1 MNQVAPAASF
11 WRRHARAILGAAL
24 LLLAIHDVLGP
35 HGFLAMRRTQKEMEQ
50 LRGEVQ
56 RLRLL
61 DFLALATDDGTRSL
75 AETISR
81 HGDGWR
87 GRGGMVVITPN
98 RSSDWVEALV
108 DSATR
113 GQRHL
118 CIFVAPTS
126 FGAKGQAL
134 RIPAAWRLALD
145 WWVVRRGDV
154 LGSGERTSAAG

>member
-1 MNQVAPAASF
+1 
-11 WRRHARAILGAAL
+11 
-24 LLLAIHDVLGP
+24 
-35 HGFLAMRRTQKEMEQ
+35 
-50 LRGEVQ
+50 
-56 RLRLL
+56 
-61 DFLALATDDGTRSL
+61 
-75 AETISR
+75 
-81 HGDGWR
+81 
-87 GRGGMVVITPN
+87 MVVITPN

-118 CIFVAPTS
+118 CIFIEPTS

-145 WWVVRRGDV
+145 WWVVRRGDA

>member
-1 MNQVAPAASF
+1 
-11 WRRHARAILGAAL
+11 
-24 LLLAIHDVLGP
+24 
-35 HGFLAMRRTQKEMEQ
+35 
-50 LRGEVQ
+50 VQ

-61 DFLALATDDGTRSL
+61 DFLALATDDGGRTL
-75 AETISR
+75 AETISK

-118 CIFVAPTS
+118 CIFVEPTS
-126 FGAKGQAL
+126 FGAKGPAL

-154 LGSGERTSAAG
+154 LGSGERSSATG